1 VVTAIV
7 PVGPA
12 PVYPAWLAEGA
23 RVSRSSEEVWRLV
36 LDGSGW
42 PALWCAA
49 ALGDRDAVGRELAA
63 GADPNAAGDQGTTP
77 LQVAAQNGHQEVAEL
92 LLDAEAD
99 ANRADPHGNGPLW
112 NAVHQACLARR
123 TDGNL
128 TIVTMLLAGG
138 ADPDHKNRYGRSP
151 RDRAS
156 LGDEVVAALFRHGDQ
171 NG

>member
-1 VVTAIV
+1 
-7 PVGPA
+7 
-12 PVYPAWLAEGA
+12 
-23 RVSRSSEEVWRLV
+23 VSRSSQDVWRVV

-42 PALWCAA
+42 PTLWCAA

-77 LQVAAQNGHQEVAEL
+77 LHVAAQNGHQDVVEL
-92 LLDAEAD
+92 LLDAGAD

-112 NAVHQACLARR
+112 TAVHQACLARR

-151 RDRAS
+151 RESAS
-156 LGDEVVAALFRHGDQ
+156 LRDQVVAKLFRHGDQ
-171 NG
+171 KS